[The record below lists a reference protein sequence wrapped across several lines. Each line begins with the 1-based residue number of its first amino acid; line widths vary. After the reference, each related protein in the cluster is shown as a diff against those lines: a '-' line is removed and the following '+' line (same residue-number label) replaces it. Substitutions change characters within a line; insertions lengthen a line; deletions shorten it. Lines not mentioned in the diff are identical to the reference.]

1 MLDSPKYRIFIL
13 SPANATGKRAE
24 MLFSPRASFE
34 LASRFRDAGAPL
46 GEVFS
51 FVSGLYF
58 RGKLAY
64 ANRFCRNPVE
74 LPGVLIIT
82 SDRGLLRAETLVTK
96 EDLLSFSEVSI
107 DLANTRYVESLR
119 RSAIEIAE
127 RLPQN
132 SEVVLLG
139 SISSKKYVE
148 LLIETFGDRLKFP
161 VEFVGRGDM
170 SRGGL
175 MLRCVESNTELE
187 YVSVAGAIRHG
198 KRPPKLEPKR
208 WTNAASN
215 RVDRRPPEA

>member
-1 MLDSPKYRIFIL
+1 MQYRIFIL
-13 SPANATGKRAE
+13 SPANSSGKRVE
-24 MLFSPRASFE
+24 MLFSPRAGFE
-34 LASRFRDAGAPL
+34 LALRFQQAGAPL

-64 ANRFCRNPVE
+64 ANKFCKSPQQI
-74 LPGVLIIT
+74 PGVLVIT
-82 SDRGLLRAETLVTK
+82 TNRGLLHAETLVTK
-96 EDLLSFSEVSI
+96 EDLHSFSKVSI
-107 DLANTRYVESLR
+107 DLADNRYVQSLR

-127 RLPQN
+127 KLPED

-148 LLIETFGDRLKFP
+148 LLLEVFGDCLKFP
-161 VEFVGRGDM
+161 PDFVGRGDM

-175 MLRCVESNTELE
+175 MLRCVEANTELQ
-187 YVSVAGAIRHG
+187 YGPVAGAIRHG

-208 WTNAASN
+208 WTNVGSN
-215 RVDRRPPEA
+215 RGDRRPPEA